1 MNFWNSIKLSIWTAK
16 FNQNSALHVSN
27 FEYVYMEILHDV
39 AITLNLL
46 LDLKKLLSMSSYCF
60 DHIIRSLHHLA
71 L

>member
-46 LDLKKLLSMSSYCF
+46 LVLKKLLSMSS
-60 DHIIRSLHHLA
+60 
-71 L
+71 